1 MIEDNFRNKKIVF
14 IGLGLIGGSIAK
26 AIHERYPDQKI
37 YAHAR
42 HEETILAAYK
52 DDLILNDHLLSIEEI
67 ASSDLIF
74 LCCPV
79 GSNADYMK
87 QIAPYI
93 GEHTIITDV
102 GSVKGDIHLAAK
114 EAGLSEHFIGGH
126 PMTGSEAIGYEHS
139 SSHFLENAYYILTAD
154 NDTSRAMLPEFAEYI
169 SSLGSIT
176 LQLHPDEHDFATAA
190 ISHLPHVISASLVNL
205 VRSSDK
211 DEVLKTIAAGGF
223 RDITRISSS
232 SPEMWQHICKSNKK
246 AIIQLLDLYNEELTS
261 FRNAIDTSDDERL
274 HQLFSSAKD
283 YRDSLPLRKTGV
295 LGKAFVLY
303 SDLRDEAGQIA
314 TVATIL
320 ANNGISIKNIGI
332 IHNREFEEGV
342 LSIELYNQKDYQ
354 KAGDLL
360 SRHGYILHK
369 RN

>member
-1 MIEDNFRNKKIVF
+1 MEDNFRNKKIVF

-26 AIHERYPDQKI
+26 AIHEHYPDQKI

-42 HEETILAAYK
+42 HKETILAAYK
-52 DDLILNDHLLSIEEI
+52 DDLILNDHLLTIEEI
-67 ASSDLIF
+67 ASCDLIF

-79 GSNADYMK
+79 GINANYMK
-87 QIAPYI
+87 QMAPYI

-126 PMTGSEAIGYEHS
+126 PMTGSEEIGYEHS

-154 NDTSRAMLPEFAEYI
+154 NDTSGAMLPGFADYI
-169 SSLGSIT
+169 RSLGSIT
-176 LQLHPDEHDFATAA
+176 LQLHPDKHDFATAA

-261 FRNAIDTSDDERL
+261 FRDAINISDDEEL

-295 LGKAFVLY
+295 LGKAFILY

-342 LSIELYNQKDYQ
+342 LSIELYSQTDYQ
-354 KAGDLL
+354 KAGELL
-360 SRHGYILHK
+360 SRHGYVLHK

>member
-1 MIEDNFRNKKIVF
+1 
-14 IGLGLIGGSIAK
+14 
-26 AIHERYPDQKI
+26 
-37 YAHAR
+37 
-42 HEETILAAYK
+42 
-52 DDLILNDHLLSIEEI
+52 
-67 ASSDLIF
+67 
-74 LCCPV
+74 
-79 GSNADYMK
+79 
-87 QIAPYI
+87 
-93 GEHTIITDV
+93 
-102 GSVKGDIHLAAK
+102 
-114 EAGLSEHFIGGH
+114 
-126 PMTGSEAIGYEHS
+126 
-139 SSHFLENAYYILTAD
+139 
-154 NDTSRAMLPEFAEYI
+154 MLPEFAEYI
-169 SSLGSIT
+169 GSLGSIT

-205 VRSSDK
+205 VRSSDR

-261 FRNAIDTSDDERL
+261 FRNAIDTSDDEGL
-274 HQLFSSAKD
+274 NQLFSSAKD

>member
-1 MIEDNFRNKKIVF
+1 MMEDNFRNKKIVF

-26 AIHERYPDQKI
+26 AIHEHYPDQKI

-42 HEETILAAYK
+42 HKETILAAYK
-52 DDLILNDHLLSIEEI
+52 DDLILNDHLLTIEEI
-67 ASSDLIF
+67 ASCDLIF

-79 GSNADYMK
+79 GINANYMK
-87 QIAPYI
+87 QMAPYI

-126 PMTGSEAIGYEHS
+126 PMTGSEEIGYEHS

-154 NDTSRAMLPEFAEYI
+154 NDTSGAMLPGFADYI
-169 SSLGSIT
+169 RSLGSIT
-176 LQLHPDEHDFATAA
+176 LQLHPDKHDFATAA

-261 FRNAIDTSDDERL
+261 FRDAINISDDKEL

-295 LGKAFVLY
+295 LGKAFILY

-342 LSIELYNQKDYQ
+342 LSIELYSQTDYQ

-360 SRHGYILHK
+360 SRHSYILHK

>member
-1 MIEDNFRNKKIVF
+1 MMEDNFRNKKIVF

-26 AIHERYPDQKI
+26 AIHERYPQQKI

-52 DDLILNDHLLSIEEI
+52 DELILNDHLLSIEEI

-169 SSLGSIT
+169 GSLGSIT

-205 VRSSDK
+205 VKSSDR

-261 FRNAIDTSDDERL
+261 FRNAIDTSDDEEL
-274 HQLFSSAKD
+274 NQLFSSAKD

>member
-1 MIEDNFRNKKIVF
+1 MEDNFRNKKIVF

-26 AIHERYPDQKI
+26 AIHEHYPDQKI

-42 HEETILAAYK
+42 HKKTLEAAYN
-52 DDLILNDHLLSIEEI
+52 DGLILNNDLLDIKDI

-79 GSNADYMK
+79 GINADYMK
-87 QIAPYI
+87 QMAPYI
-93 GEHTIITDV
+93 GENTIITDV
-102 GSVKGDIHLAAK
+102 GSVKGDIHAAAK

-126 PMTGSEAIGYEHS
+126 PMTGSEEIGYEHS

-154 NDTSRAMLPEFAEYI
+154 NATSCAMLPAFAEYI

-176 LQLHPDEHDFATAA
+176 LQLHPKEHDFATAA

-211 DEVLKTIAAGGF
+211 DDVLKTIAAGGF

-232 SPEMWQHICKSNKK
+232 SPEMWKHICKSNRE
-246 AIIQLLDLYNEELTS
+246 AIIQLLDLYNEELIS
-261 FRNAIDTSDDERL
+261 FRNAITKQDDTELD
-274 HQLFSSAKD
+274 HLFSSAKD
-283 YRDSLPLRKTGV
+283 YRDSLPLKKTGV
-295 LGKAFVLY
+295 LGKAFLLY

-342 LSIELYNQKDYQ
+342 LAIELYNQPDHQ

>member
-1 MIEDNFRNKKIVF
+1 MMEDNFRNKKIVF

-26 AIHERYPDQKI
+26 AIHERYPQQKI

-169 SSLGSIT
+169 GSLGSIT

-205 VRSSDK
+205 VRSSDR

-261 FRNAIDTSDDERL
+261 FRNAIDTSDDEGL
-274 HQLFSSAKD
+274 NQLFSSAKD